1 MQFGKPL
8 GVIPL
13 NSKCQVT
20 VGVQEKS
27 GFGWELTDD
36 SGRTYFFTCELET
49 EAAEWVADCTDKCA
63 ASALGESAGD
73 DDSAAEI
80 ADGDSAVDVATA
92 EPSLEDNVDANE
104 DNAATVDAE
113 GATEEATEEDA
124 NPPPTAVEEDD
135 DDLE

>member
-1 MQFGKPL
+1 
-8 GVIPL
+8 VIPL

-20 VGVQEKS
+20 VGAQEKS

-80 ADGDSAVDVATA
+80 AEGATSDTPDGDSAVDVATA

-104 DNAATVDAE
+104 DNAATVDA
-113 GATEEATEEDA
+113 